1 MQEFKDEFGNNPHL
15 RNHVDFNGQM
25 NVLVYQYFKS
35 DLLSL
40 VDNYPPLPIEARK
53 KILKEVG
60 LGLNDM
66 HRKNWI
72 HLGMQLLMY
81 HSLINFFID
90 IKPNNVFLNW
100 HVDERD
106 QFHLSKVAL
115 GDMDCALK
123 LQGDNLLSHRI
134 GNVMWRSPEG
144 QLGKNIGKPSE
155 VFSFA
160 LLVC

>member
-1 MQEFKDEFGNNPHL
+1 
-15 RNHVDFNGQM
+15 M

-123 LQGDNLLSHRI
+123 LQGDNLLLCRI
-134 GNVMWRSPEG
+134 ENVMWRSPEG
-144 QLGKNIGKPSE
+144 QLGKNIGKPLE
-155 VFSFA
+155 VFSW
-160 LLVC
+160 